1 MKVAAYGEAEILQ
14 LMADAGIIRNRKKIE
29 ATINNALRFI
39 ELQAEFGSFSK
50 YIWGFTDFKTIVN
63 HWLSNGEIPARTGL
77 SDRIAADLK
86 KRGFKFIGS
95 TVVYS
100 HMQATG
106 MVNDHLVSCFR
117 YKEIGEP
124 ELK

>member
-1 MKVAAYGEAEILQ
+1 
-14 LMADAGIIRNRKKIE
+14 MADAGIIRNLLKIQ
-29 ATINNALRFI
+29 ATINNAKRFI
-39 ELQAEFGSFSK
+39 EVQHEFGNFSK
-50 YIWGFTDFKTIVN
+50 YIWGFVDSKTVVN
-63 HWLSNGEIPARTGL
+63 HWQTNSEIPAHTEL

-117 YKEIGEP
+117 HREFENLR
-124 ELK
+124 LK